1 MNATSR
7 LCYRAIFLA
16 CIIFS
21 GGLMTPHTYA
31 ATNPVERI
39 WGEEDVDQVPV
50 CLNFDQ
56 ISEGIGYPKAA
67 YDAGIQGSVIL
78 KVLVDK
84 DGHYLRHEVVS
95 SHHPLLRI
103 PCEVFA
109 QLLTFKPALKDGQ
122 AVKCYTEVE
131 FAFEIP
137 GYGQQ

>member
-7 LCYRAIFLA
+7 ILFSAIFIL
-16 CIIFS
+16 CSIFS
-21 GGLMTPHTYA
+21 GGLMTPHAYA
-31 ATNPVERI
+31 SSTPVERI
-39 WGEEDVDQVPV
+39 WGAEDVDQVPE

-56 ISEGIGYPKAA
+56 ISEGIGYPEAA
-67 YDAGIQGSVIL
+67 YNAGIQGSVVL

-103 PCEVFA
+103 PCEVFS

-122 AVKCYTEVE
+122 AVKCFTEVE
-131 FAFEIP
+131 FDFEIP
-137 GYGQQ
+137 DYGS